1 MADLPN
7 AQFFMNGGAALL
19 LGLSVGLERERSA
32 HEEHHV
38 PFAGIR
44 TFPIASLAG
53 FLCATIEGPALIVAG
68 LVAMAALA
76 VGAHLRAG
84 KEGHPGVTSEAAFV
98 LTYLLGA
105 GCARDMVL
113 QCASVALV
121 LTTLLAGRDQLRSF
135 AQRLPERD
143 LAAAI
148 KFGVISLIILP
159 LIPDRLV
166 GNGWWAVNFYNTWL
180 MVVLISGIGFAG
192 YILTRIVGP
201 RAGTGLAGLV
211 GGLVSS
217 TAVTLT
223 FSRRSRET
231 PALSPSCSVAILAAC
246 AVLWGRVLVEAVFV
260 NTDFAMS
267 LAPAGIGILGVSA
280 LMAAIAYRQSAATP
294 ATGNTG
300 IIEYR
305 NPVEL
310 RPAITFAAAFAA
322 VTILFRLAQA
332 RWGSTGAYAAAFLSG
347 LHEMD
352 AITISMAAMS
362 KAGTIPYP
370 QATAA
375 VLLAAAAN
383 TLVKLGIAAAVAS
396 RATLKMVAL
405 GLGITCAATAGAIA
419 LVLKG

>member
-53 FLCATIEGPALIVAG
+53 FLCAMIEGPALLVAG
-68 LVAMAALA
+68 LLSVAALA
-76 VGAHLRAG
+76 VASHLRAG
-84 KEGHPGVTSEAAFV
+84 KDGHPGVTSEAAFV
-98 LTYLLGA
+98 LTFLLGA

-121 LTTLLAGRDQLRSF
+121 LTTLLAGREQLRSF
-135 AQRLPERD
+135 AKQLPERD

-159 LIPDRLV
+159 LIPDRPI
-166 GNGWWAVNFYNTWL
+166 GNGWWAVNFYTTWL

-231 PALSPSCSVAILAAC
+231 PVLSAACAVAILAAC
-246 AVLWGRVLVEAVFV
+246 AVLWGRVLVEAIVV
-260 NTDFAMS
+260 NRDFAIS
-267 LAPAGIGILGVSA
+267 LAPAAGGVLGVSA
-280 LMAAIAYRQSAATP
+280 LMAALAYRKSSGAAP
-294 ATGNTG
+294 AGNTG
-300 IIEYR
+300 VIEYR

-310 RPAITFAAAFAA
+310 RPAITFALAFAA

-332 RWGSTGAYAAAFLSG
+332 KWGSTGAYAAAFLSG
-347 LHEMD
+347 LHDMD

-375 VLLAAAAN
+375 VLLAGAAN
-383 TLVKLGIAAAVAS
+383 TLVKLGIAFALASPETRRLVAI
-396 RATLKMVAL
+396 
-405 GLGITCAATAGAIA
+405 GLGVICAATAGAMV
-419 LVLKG
+419 LVLRG